1 MIADKVKAQTSTY
14 HRELEAILVR
24 KIKSIRSVQDYIQIL
39 NDFYSFFAGL
49 ELLISKHLQPT
60 LADAGERRKTAAIAD
75 DLSYFK
81 AKVPDLATGAELPVI
96 LNHFQALGALYVIEG
111 STLGGKYISQMI
123 SQQLNIPVD
132 EGLSFFNGYGEST
145 MEMWARFKDY
155 LNKEAIA
162 DEQQADVIEAANQTF
177 LKFKDWVN
185 LS

>member
-81 AKVPDLATGAELPVI
+81 AKVPDLAAGAELPVI
-96 LNHFQALGALYVIEG
+96 LNHFQALGALYE
-111 STLGGKYISQMI
+111 
-123 SQQLNIPVD
+123 
-132 EGLSFFNGYGEST
+132 
-145 MEMWARFKDY
+145 
-155 LNKEAIA
+155 
-162 DEQQADVIEAANQTF
+162 
-177 LKFKDWVN
+177 
-185 LS
+185 